1 MEANVKN
8 VTHGTAAVQTQDKLL
23 YLVRIYEQNP
33 MSSGQEEG
41 SHHPTGR
48 KNVWISSSDITDN
61 AIRGRL
67 CVGESVGHQGH

>member
-1 MEANVKN
+1 
-8 VTHGTAAVQTQDKLL
+8 
-23 YLVRIYEQNP
+23 

-41 SHHPTGR
+41 SYHPTGR

-67 CVGESVGHQGH
+67 CVGESVGHQGHYFLFSYFL